1 MHIGPT
7 VYTGR
12 PSDQRIPQEE
22 AIYDKLEE
30 LSIPFTRVD
39 HDHADTMEDCLRIE
53 SVLGGKICK
62 NLFLCNRQQ
71 TEFYLLMM
79 PGDKPFKTKYLSA
92 QLGCS
97 RLSFADAGHM
107 EEYLHT
113 IPGSVSALEL
123 LFDAQ
128 GKVQLVIDRPLL
140 ADDTISG
147 HPGMSTSTLRMRRED
162 LLNYVEAVGHGP
174 IYVDLPDPR
183 ETGEAGPR
191 PQMRGPAPKEYK
203 NTSRSGPQP
212 SRDVSL
218 FRFNYSRMIP
228 DASQAAMV
236 SSSHRDTCTSPM
248 WALCPSGQGRMGS
261 RTDLNA
267 RAK

>member
-1 MHIGPT
+1 MHIDPT

-123 LFDAQ
+123 LFDTQ

-140 ADDTISG
+140 ADDTTAPSMWTCPT
-147 HPGMSTSTLRMRRED
+147 PGRPGRRDRSPSDTARPGRPGGRFCYQCFQKDGD
-162 LLNYVEAVGHGP
+162 LLPVRRR
-174 IYVDLPDPR
+174 I
-183 ETGEAGPR
+183 ET
-191 PQMRGPAPKEYK
+191 
-203 NTSRSGPQP
+203 
-212 SRDVSL
+212 VS
-218 FRFNYSRMIP
+218 
-228 DASQAAMV
+228 
-236 SSSHRDTCTSPM
+236 
-248 WALCPSGQGRMGS
+248 
-261 RTDLNA
+261 
-267 RAK
+267 

>member
-1 MHIGPT
+1 MPAKFPPQHNQKQEERRTPHAHRST

-22 AIYDKLEE
+22 AIYHKLEE

-147 HPGMSTSTLRMRRED
+147 HPGISTSTLRMRRED
-162 LLNYVEAVGHGP
+162 LLNYVAAVGHSP

-183 ETGEAGPR
+183 RLGRRDRSPSDTARPGRPGGRFCYQCFQKDGDLLPVRRRIET
-191 PQMRGPAPKEYK
+191 
-203 NTSRSGPQP
+203 
-212 SRDVSL
+212 VS
-218 FRFNYSRMIP
+218 
-228 DASQAAMV
+228 
-236 SSSHRDTCTSPM
+236 
-248 WALCPSGQGRMGS
+248 
-261 RTDLNA
+261 
-267 RAK
+267 